1 MYAVK
6 EIHLDD
12 DDENNSEMLEE
23 REVQAI
29 RELNSKK
36 YAGIANIA
44 SSGGNETMT
53 EEDEVLEELVNLQ
66 DEAKRLAAEAKAEA
80 KPQNDEE
87 WLRDNAMKSPTP
99 SDKGSEE
106 DKKDVVKKRKTSNDV
121 YLEAMQEKKQGE
133 EGRTKAEAGRIG
145 VRHEER

>member
-36 YAGIANIA
+36 YAGNP
-44 SSGGNETMT
+44 G
-53 EEDEVLEELVNLQ
+53 
-66 DEAKRLAAEAKAEA
+66 K
-80 KPQNDEE
+80 
-87 WLRDNAMKSPTP
+87 
-99 SDKGSEE
+99 KGI
-106 DKKDVVKKRKTSNDV
+106 
-121 YLEAMQEKKQGE
+121 M
-133 EGRTKAEAGRIG
+133 
-145 VRHEER
+145 